1 MLLLLD
7 YDCLV
12 LSGFKCPR
20 FVAKEIDLEIKKK
33 ITRADSQ
40 CVLIWVKSN
49 KPISFFVQSC
59 VDQSDQNKTSFSS
72 ISAETIILQTYL
84 L

>member
-12 LSGFKCPR
+12 LSGFKCTR

-40 CVLIWVKSN
+40 CVLIWVKSK
-49 KPISFFVQSC
+49 KPISFFVQNC

>member
-7 YDCLV
+7 YGCLV
-12 LSGFKCPR
+12 LSGFKCTK
-20 FVAKEIDLEIKKK
+20 FVEKEIDLEIKKN
-33 ITRADSQ
+33 DSQ

-49 KPISFFVQSC
+49 KPISFFVQNC

-72 ISAETIILQTYL
+72 ISAEMIILQTYL